1 MDPFEIL
8 KHPAVT
14 EKNVGMNEKQNK
26 IVFIVDR
33 KSTKTD
39 IKRAFEELFNVKVEK
54 VNTMITRDGRKKAII
69 KLKPEYSAT
78 DIAVKLGII

>member
-1 MDPFEIL
+1 MEPFDVL
-8 KHPAVT
+8 KYPAVT
-14 EKNVGMNEKQNK
+14 EKNVGMIEKQNK

-33 KSTKTD
+33 KSTKTE

-54 VNTMITRDGRKKAII
+54 VNTMITRDGNKKAII